1 MDNAEE
7 RQRIGDTIRQ
17 ARKNKKITQTQLGAE
32 IGIGKVAVANYES
45 GKIKVIPFEKRVKI
59 SSILDIPL
67 TALLYEDEAPENLK
81 NAGVALWAAY
91 GHLERN
97 PKNDA
102 IVYSALEA
110 VKSKEAAVYVDY
122 FVKRSGEWNLGQL
135 IYAVIRSFAVLRAH
149 TCFYNVLERLLAYRF
164 KLAGMGEDT
173 ADIMANQLYQPLVFL
188 YHEYIFPSGGV
199 PVALEDWFASSN
211 ISDKAFDA
219 ALSDTLEYFQQIRTN
234 RPASADDKAGL

>member
-45 GKIKVIPFEKRVKI
+45 GKIKVIPFEKRVKLA
-59 SSILDIPL
+59 SILDIPL
-67 TALLYEDEAPENLK
+67 TALLYEDEAPEQLRS
-81 NAGVALWAAY
+81 AGVAVWAAY

-97 PKNDA
+97 PQNDA
-102 IVYSALEA
+102 IVYDAFKA
-110 VKSKEAAVYVDY
+110 VKNKEASVYVDY

-135 IYAVIRSFAVLRAH
+135 IYAVIKSFAILRAH

-164 KLAGMGEDT
+164 QLAGMA
-173 ADIMANQLYQPLVFL
+173 ADAANLMANQLYQPLVFL
-188 YHEYIFPSGGV
+188 YHEYIFPSGA
-199 PVALEDWFASSN
+199 PLCLEDWFASSN
-211 ISDKAFDA
+211 ISDKAFKA
-219 ALSDTLEYFQQIRTN
+219 ALSDTLEYFQQIKAN
-234 RPASADDKAGL
+234 SATSAGDKTSQ